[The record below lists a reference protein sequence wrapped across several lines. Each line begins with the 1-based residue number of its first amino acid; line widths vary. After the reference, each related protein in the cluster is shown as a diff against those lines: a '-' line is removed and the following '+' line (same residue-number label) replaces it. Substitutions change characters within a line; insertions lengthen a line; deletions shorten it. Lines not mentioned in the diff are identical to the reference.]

1 MKSILLIILII
12 TVLGGVMIGVKF
24 AAAAIGFPFGG
35 RVLSLIPCNLGI
47 VIDVGQPRP
56 VVKLLITY
64 VQWASTQ
71 FVREWYAPLPGAS
84 VMGIYL
90 SGGGTC
96 PVYNSPGI
104 PFSAV
109 LEFMGTSLR

>member
-1 MKSILLIILII
+1 MKKVFLV
-12 TVLGGVMIGVKF
+12 VLAAMVLVGALVGGNM
-24 AAAAIGFPFGG
+24 AMAAIGNPFGG

-47 VIDVGQPRP
+47 VINVGQPRP
-56 VVKLLITY
+56 VVQLLITF

-71 FVREWYAPLPGAS
+71 FVREWYTPLPGAS
-84 VMGIYL
+84 VIGIYL
-90 SGGGTC
+90 PGGGTC
-96 PVYNSPGI
+96 PVYNSSGI